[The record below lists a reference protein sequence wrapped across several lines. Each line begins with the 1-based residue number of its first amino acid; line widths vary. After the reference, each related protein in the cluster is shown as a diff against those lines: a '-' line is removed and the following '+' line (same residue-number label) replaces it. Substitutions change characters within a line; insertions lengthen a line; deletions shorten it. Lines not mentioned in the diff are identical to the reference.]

1 MKYKE
6 IIGCLIEKTLAGE
19 FDVIAQ
25 GCNCQNVQKS
35 GISPQF
41 VNAFGTD
48 KFELEH
54 DNFKGNVN
62 K

>member
-1 MKYKE
+1 MQYITILNYE
-6 IIGCLIEKTLAGE
+6 IGT
-19 FDVIAQ
+19 IA
-25 GCNCQNVQKS
+25 K
-35 GISPQF
+35 F

-62 K
+62 KQIC